1 MKTKILI
8 SVLTLLLANS
18 IVNAKTLAVVNG
30 EDLTEADVKP
40 MLKMFHDAKSYSDL
54 NENEKKMILDQT
66 LEKKLIIQKA
76 KKEKIQDNP
85 KFKSVMED
93 FQNRLLVEF
102 WMKQKLD
109 TIKVSDKEIKEFFE
123 KNRANYPKE
132 GKLEA
137 FKNQITEDI
146 KMKKFQVLIDEK
158 LSNMKKEAKIEYK

>member
-1 MKTKILI
+1 MKTKLLI
-8 SVLTLLLANS
+8 SILTLLLVNS
-18 IVNAKTLAVVNG
+18 TLNAKVLAVVNG
-30 EDLTEADVKP
+30 ENLTEADVKP
-40 MLKMFHDAKSYSDL
+40 MLKMFHDANSYNDL

-109 TIKVSDKEIKEFFE
+109 TIEVSDKEIKESFE
-123 KNRANYPKE
+123 KNRANFPKE

-137 FKNQITEDI
+137 FKKQITQDI